1 MKSQGAL
8 FDSICAARG
17 AREPLRPGAI
27 VLRGF
32 ARSVGRTLLADLER
46 ICCEAPFRHMETPG
60 GFRMSVG
67 MMNCGALGWVSDT
80 RGYRYVSADP
90 VSGQP
95 WPAMPASFL
104 ELARRAAQESGYR
117 QFVPDACLVN
127 EYTPGARLTPH
138 QDRNEGD
145 FSQPIVS
152 VSLGLPAVFQFGG
165 PKRAAPFVRVLLEHG
180 DIVVWGGASRL
191 CYHGVL
197 PLQDGSHP
205 LTGDRRINLTFR
217 RAG

>member
-1 MKSQGAL
+1 
-8 FDSICAARG
+8 
-17 AREPLRPGAI
+17 
-27 VLRGF
+27 
-32 ARSVGRTLLADLER
+32 
-46 ICCEAPFRHMETPG
+46 
-60 GFRMSVG
+60 MSVG
-67 MMNCGALGWVSDT
+67 TTNCGALGWVSDT

-95 WPAMPASFL
+95 WPAMPESFL
-104 ELARRAAQESGYR
+104 ELARRAAQEGGYR

-152 VSLGLPAVFQFGG
+152 VSLGLPAAFQFGG
-165 PKRAAPFVRVLLEHG
+165 LKRAAPFVRVLLEHG
-180 DIVVWGGASRL
+180 DTVVWGGASRL

-197 PLQDGSHP
+197 PLKDGSHP